1 MTLQELKTQLLEGTA
16 PTDFMILLCKDN
28 DFIANQYV
36 ERMCQLKHV
45 KENRISS
52 IYEPLASAL
61 SLVINFEENVNVLRV
76 DKFDEKSDDYSQ
88 FENTVVICYE
98 LDKAITSAVKGYVV
112 TIPTLQDWQ
121 VKSYMKTICKDLSKD
136 TIDWLYAA
144 SSGDI
149 YRIINEL
156 DKLALFGPEE
166 QIQIIEDL
174 KNDPKSGLYPH
185 DDFIISNA
193 LETNKKDKLADVLL
207 HINCIKYDP
216 IAVANA
222 MLKKLKN
229 LALIKLDNSIKPAEL
244 GISDKAYYY
253 IKKNANYPL
262 DKLFN
267 DIEFL
272 SGLDLRLKSSELELT
287 PDKLLDYIVCKL
299 VA

>member
-1 MTLQELKTQLLEGTA
+1 MTLQELKTQLIDGIA
-16 PTDFMILLCKDN
+16 PTDFMILLCKEN

-36 ERMCQLKHV
+36 EKMCQLKHV

-88 FENTVVICYE
+88 FENTVVICSE
-98 LDKAITSAVKGYVV
+98 LDKAIASAIKSYVI
-112 TIPTLQDWQ
+112 TIPALQDWQ
-121 VKSYMKTICKDLSKD
+121 IKSYMKATCKGLNQDI
-136 TIDWLYAA
+136 IDWLYAA

-149 YRIINEL
+149 YRIMNEL
-156 DKLALFGPEE
+156 DKLTLFGPEE
-166 QIQIIEDL
+166 QSQIIEDL

-185 DDFIISNA
+185 DDFVISNA
-193 LETNKKDKLADVLL
+193 LETNKKEKLADILL

-222 MLKKLKN
+222 LLKKLKN
-229 LALIKLDNSIKPAEL
+229 MALIKLDSGVKPAEL
-244 GISDKAYYY
+244 GVSPQYYNY
-253 IKKNANYPL
+253 IKNKAIYPL

-267 DIEFL
+267 DVEFL
-272 SGLDLRLKSSELELT
+272 SGLDLRLKSSELDLT
-287 PDKLLDYIVCKL
+287 PDKLLDYIICKL
-299 VA
+299 TA

>member
-98 LDKAITSAVKGYVV
+98 LDKAIASAVKGYVV
-112 TIPTLQDWQ
+112 TIPALQDWQ
-121 VKSYMKTICKDLSKD
+121 VKSYMKTICKGLSKD

-267 DIEFL
+267 DLEFL

>member
-1 MTLQELKTQLLEGTA
+1 MTLQELKTQLTDGIVPA
-16 PTDFMILLCKDN
+16 DFMILLCKDN

-61 SLVINFEENVNVLRV
+61 SLVMNFEENVNVLRV
-76 DKFDEKSDDYSQ
+76 EKFDEKSDDYSQ
-88 FENTVVICYE
+88 FENTIVICSE
-98 LDKAITSAVKGYVV
+98 LDKAVASAVKGYVV

-121 VKSYMKTICKDLSKD
+121 VKAYMKTLCKDLSPK

-156 DKLALFGPEE
+156 DKLTLFGPEE
-166 QIQIIEDL
+166 QSQIIEDL
-174 KNDPKSGLYPH
+174 QNDPKSGLYPH
-185 DDFIISNA
+185 DDFIISTA
-193 LETNKKDKLADVLL
+193 LEKNNREKLADVLL

-216 IAVANA
+216 IAVVNT

-229 LALIKLDNSIKPAEL
+229 IALIKLDNSIKPSDL

-253 IKKNANYPL
+253 IKKNADYPL

-267 DIEFL
+267 DVEFL
-272 SGLDLRLKSSELELT
+272 SGIDLKLKSSELDLT

-299 VA
+299 TA

>member
-28 DFIANQYV
+28 DFIANQYI

-98 LDKAITSAVKGYVV
+98 LDKAIASAVKGYVI
-112 TIPTLQDWQ
+112 TIPALQDWQ
-121 VKSYMKTICKDLSKD
+121 IKSYMKTICKDLSKD

-156 DKLALFGPEE
+156 DKLTLFGPEE

-185 DDFIISNA
+185 DDFVISNA

-267 DIEFL
+267 DVEFL

-299 VA
+299 VS

>member
-1 MTLQELKTQLLEGTA
+1 MTLQELKIQLLEGTA

-28 DFIANQYV
+28 DFIANQYI

-98 LDKAITSAVKGYVV
+98 LDKAIASAVKGYVI
-112 TIPTLQDWQ
+112 TIPALQDWQ
-121 VKSYMKTICKDLSKD
+121 IKSYMKTICKDLSKD

-156 DKLALFGPEE
+156 DKLTLFGPEE

-185 DDFIISNA
+185 DDFVISNA

-267 DIEFL
+267 DVEFL
-272 SGLDLRLKSSELELT
+272 SSLDLRLKSSELELT

-299 VA
+299 VS

>member
-98 LDKAITSAVKGYVV
+98 LDKAIASAVKGYVV
-112 TIPTLQDWQ
+112 TIPALQDWQ
-121 VKSYMKTICKDLSKD
+121 VKSYMKTICKGLSKD

-267 DIEFL
+267 DVEFL